1 MRTTVGSDCWSGSM
15 VNANMTTIPNNETKI
30 LQNSQSN
37 HQSSSLSTQS
47 SSGCSTKSQ
56 APQEYPV
63 SYLSVGHVN
72 EETDEPKSNRE
83 KSIRFSGVTVYSF
96 ARQQGFSSIPDDG
109 WCTLGMAQKHFSV
122 SQLDLHQHRILQRL
136 RRKQRKLLS
145 QKSRFIPEMSGRGRG
160 KSKIKGRG
168 RRANGLCSRSPGDS
182 CRVPILSSPPPLSPQ
197 IGPEKFHIIDP
208 TDSAIPGSYATPPPP
223 CLSPPS
229 PRRFL
234 HTLDES
240 FLNNNICNSL
250 DSMDTDSE
258 ASLDQIPSIN
268 SSERTHNNTQE
279 KLMPIHSAARI
290 KLLRSSGVREID
302 ESERLVCTFIR
313 AMRSRVGCNCGPK
326 NSCIPGQC
334 SCADDGI
341 PCQVDRASFPCSC
354 TVNDCCNPNGRNEFS
369 HEQVRAH
376 TQHVLARFANDCS
389 IQPVHSTLDMST
401 TLFST
406 PNGACRLCLERSKTT
421 NAPSNSSLMF
431 FSNNNNDNHS
441 KSVEQLNSTLDNP
454 FLSISSTDL
463 PYTNNYN
470 ILSPVDRTEDNWSHL
485 SPCSNSLKKHCL
497 MSDHSTDSN
506 SQVLQTS
513 FMPSV
518 SLPASPIVIELTFS
532 PDAKSRTIS
541 PKPPTSGWHRFANDK
556 QTPLRKQSSSRNVSF
571 TECASSDD
579 DCIIMNHIPEACK
592 SSSVNEI
599 PNTNSLADV
608 SIIHNINDVSR
619 DSVPHS
625 QMVTKIIQRRRSRSA
640 DITES
645 RNCDEFSIDIN
656 NNHTKNVDNILTPIL
671 PLDSDMIESSSNVRQ
686 LSQVPDAFE
695 YVKSTACWP
704 VTNTTTTTLRSVD
717 NKNCFISKSA
727 PNSPCLQK
735 NDFPFGR
742 ISLRR
747 RAIPRTP
754 ILTLSRRKA
763 LGKSNLLST
772 PSNKPNSPQA
782 GENLSTSVPQ
792 SSSDDNAD
800 TSNNNSNNNNTIT
813 ETHAQPSSSSCSS

>member
-376 TQHVLARFANDCS
+376 TQHVLAR
-389 IQPVHSTLDMST
+389 
-401 TLFST
+401 
-406 PNGACRLCLERSKTT
+406 
-421 NAPSNSSLMF
+421 
-431 FSNNNNDNHS
+431 
-441 KSVEQLNSTLDNP
+441 
-454 FLSISSTDL
+454 
-463 PYTNNYN
+463 
-470 ILSPVDRTEDNWSHL
+470 
-485 SPCSNSLKKHCL
+485 
-497 MSDHSTDSN
+497 
-506 SQVLQTS
+506 
-513 FMPSV
+513 
-518 SLPASPIVIELTFS
+518 TFS